1 MCESLAGN
9 AVELLTITS
18 FACDPEELA
27 KRKGIVIS
35 SRVHPG
41 ESNSALVMEGIIDY
55 LTGPSLGAKILRD
68 NFVFKVRIPLD
79 QHHDLSER
87 GGRRAGYHRHM
98 IMSPRSSGI

>member
-1 MCESLAGN
+1 MPSPHERFRRRSLCESLAGN

-68 NFVFKVRIPLD
+68 NFVFKVRVPLETRPLTRY
-79 QHHDLSER
+79 QP
-87 GGRRAGYHRHM
+87 YFY
-98 IMSPRSSGI
+98 